1 MLPFGNGAAKAVKP
15 TQHHAYLIDM
25 PLRLLSARVQFGT
38 ASEEK
43 ATQKPKNY
51 DIAKVFHWLSYN
63 VSPLALM
70 VAMIDS
76 T

>member
-25 PLRLLSARVQFGT
+25 PLRLLSARVQFGAT
-38 ASEEK
+38 TGEK
-43 ATQKPKNY
+43 ANQKPKNY
-51 DIAKVFHWLSYN
+51 ETQKVFHGLSYN
-63 VSPLALM
+63 VSPLALI
-70 VAMIDS
+70 VAMMDA